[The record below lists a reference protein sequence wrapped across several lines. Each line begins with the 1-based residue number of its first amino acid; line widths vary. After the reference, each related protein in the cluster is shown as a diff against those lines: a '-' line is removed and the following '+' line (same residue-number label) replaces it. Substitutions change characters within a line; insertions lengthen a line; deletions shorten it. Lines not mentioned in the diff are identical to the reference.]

1 MGKIVCPTCLT
12 FFTKKAHLIYCMYYY
27 YGVSVLFQY
36 LKRKKEN
43 MFGREKKAEVSKAQ
57 IFVSICLLPEKCGW
71 YFCKRQGR
79 FLKGWHMY
87 QHIMLLHSGIT
98 VLFAGTE
105 NFSERERENV
115 GEIQVIQLFS
125 EFFYLP
131 QQ

>member
-79 FLKGWHMY
+79 FFKRMAYVSTHYALAQRNHCVVCRNRK
-87 QHIMLLHSGIT
+87 
-98 VLFAGTE
+98 LFGK
-105 NFSERERENV
+105 RERK
-115 GEIQVIQLFS
+115 
-125 EFFYLP
+125 
-131 QQ
+131 